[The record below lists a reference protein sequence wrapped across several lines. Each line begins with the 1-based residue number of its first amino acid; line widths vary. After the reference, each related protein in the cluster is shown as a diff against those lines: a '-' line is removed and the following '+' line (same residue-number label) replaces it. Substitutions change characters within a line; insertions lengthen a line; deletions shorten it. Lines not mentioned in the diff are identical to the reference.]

1 MQYSVALRNAR
12 LSSDETTIGTSPV
25 LKVFGGAA
33 MPVNCAAADA
43 GATLATCSLP
53 SDWQGA
59 PSNGSADKAGTWE
72 DLSADASGKARYFR
86 MYDSTA
92 TTCHMQGLVSMAW
105 TASTAYALDDHVN
118 NGGNVYVCTTAG
130 TSAGSGGP
138 TGTGSG
144 ITDGTAVWSY
154 VGTVDM
160 TVNNINFAAGQ
171 AFTVVTFTR
180 TTAGA

>member
-12 LSSDETTIGTSPV
+12 LSSDESTIGTSPV

-33 MPVNCAAADA
+33 LPANCAAADA
-43 GATLATCSLP
+43 GTTLVTCTLP
-53 SDWQGA
+53 SDWQDA
-59 PSNGSADKAGTWE
+59 PSGGSAAKSGTWQ

-92 TTCHMQGLVSMAW
+92 TTCHMQGLVAMNW
-105 TASTAYALDDHVN
+105 TASTPYQLDDHVA
-118 NGGNVYVCTTAG
+118 NGGNVYICTTAG

-144 ITDGTAVWSY
+144 ITDGTAVWAY
-154 VGTVDM
+154 VGPVDM
-160 TVNNINFAAGQ
+160 TVNNINFAATQ
-171 AFTVVTFTR
+171 SFTVNTFTR
-180 TTAGA
+180 TTFGA